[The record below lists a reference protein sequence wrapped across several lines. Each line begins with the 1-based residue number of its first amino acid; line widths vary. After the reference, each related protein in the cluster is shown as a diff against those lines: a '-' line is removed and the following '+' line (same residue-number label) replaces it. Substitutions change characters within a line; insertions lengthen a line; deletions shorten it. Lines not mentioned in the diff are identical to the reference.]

1 MASTLCLVGPPE
13 IKNPKPSSSLAT
25 AESANTGNPFLDL
38 LNSNFNSITK
48 PLSPPKSRTE
58 NSSNAYASTGNPCLD
73 FFFHVVPNMQES
85 TLTNYLTH
93 AYAHCP
99 ITAVKLVCNLRG
111 VRGTGKSDKEGFY
124 TSALWLHKN
133 HPKTLACNVGS
144 IAKFGYFKDLLEIL
158 YRILLGSNVRQVAR
172 NAHANRKLAKQQK
185 HKLRVGGIAI
195 YQSDKVH
202 RPFGHQRWSDGGK
215 KKKKNKGVND
225 ASKAASREARVLAS
239 RKRDAIG
246 KEEAKRRREEDRIS
260 KAKVAITRYGSDS
273 DYRFLFERIS
283 DFFAEC
289 LKSDLVLLKSG
300 KLRDISL
307 AAKWCPSLDSSYDRV
322 TLMCERIARK
332 MFPKEE
338 YEAGLLDAHYAY
350 RVRDRLRKQV
360 LVPLRK
366 ALLERQRRPAKE
378 LKAGGEGEKVK
389 SDKKKG
395 GFLKGKVSDGWFP
408 HEIIGGINYGDGKLA
423 ESQWK
428 RMVHRLSMKGKL
440 KNCLAVCDVSFKMN
454 GVPMEVAL
462 AFSVLLSELSEEPWR
477 RNILTLNTKPELLK
491 VEGEDLRSK
500 IEFVRE
506 MKLGGVP
513 DLQKVFDLILQSAM
527 IGNLKEDQM
536 IKRVFVFSDM
546 EFYQVVNQSNQW
558 EIDYQA
564 ITRKFSEKGY
574 CVPEIVFWNVRNS
587 RATPV
592 VANQPGVALVSGY
605 SKNLMTLFLEDG
617 GTDMN
622 PEKFM
627 EKVIAGEEYGE
638 LVVLD

>member
-1 MASTLCLVGPPE
+1 MASPCLLGPPE
-13 IKNPKPSSSLAT
+13 IKNPKPSPSLASS
-25 AESANTGNPFLDL
+25 ESANTGNPFLDL

-58 NSSNAYASTGNPCLD
+58 NSSPTYSSTGNPCLD
-73 FFFHVVPNMQES
+73 FFFHVVPNMHES
-85 TLTNYLTH
+85 TLINYLTS

-99 ITAVKLVCNLRG
+99 ITTIKLVCNLRG
-111 VRGTGKSDKEGFY
+111 VHATGKSDKEGFY
-124 TSALWLHKN
+124 KAALWLHKH

-144 IAKFGYFKDLLEIL
+144 VAKFGYFKDLLEIL
-158 YRILLGSNVRQVAR
+158 YRILLGSDVRKVATE
-172 NAHANRKLAKQQK
+172 AHSKRKLAKQEK
-185 HKLRVGGIAI
+185 TKRSRS
-195 YQSDKVH
+195 SDYNRRGKTE
-202 RPFGHQRWSDGGK
+202 RPFGHNSWSDGGK
-215 KKKKNKGVND
+215 KKKKNKGVSD
-225 ASKAASREARVLAS
+225 ASKVASREARVLAS
-239 RKRDAIG
+239 RKRDAIEK
-246 KEEAKRRREEDRIS
+246 KEARRRREEERIDR
-260 KAKVAITRYGSDS
+260 AKVAITRYGSDS

-289 LKSDLVLLKSG
+289 LKTDLVLFKSG
-300 KLRDISL
+300 KLREISL

-322 TLMCERIARK
+322 TLVCERIARK

-338 YEAGLLDAHYAY
+338 YEAGLLDAYYAY
-350 RVRDRLRKQV
+350 RVRDRLRKEV

-378 LKAGGEGEKVK
+378 LKAGGMGEKVK
-389 SDKKKG
+389 TDKKG
-395 GFLKGKVSDGWFP
+395 GFLKGKVRDGWFP
-408 HEIIGGINYGDGKLA
+408 HEIIEGINYGDGKLA

-440 KNCLAVCDVSFKMN
+440 KNCLAVCDVSSKMN
-454 GVPMEVAL
+454 GVSMEVAL
-462 AFSVLLSELSEEPWR
+462 ALGVLLSELSEEPWR

-506 MKLGGVP
+506 MKLGGKP
-513 DLQKVFDLILQSAM
+513 DLQKVFGLILQSAM
-527 IGNLKEDQM
+527 IGNVKEDQM

-546 EFYQVVNQSNQW
+546 EFYQVTNQSNQW
-558 EIDYQA
+558 ETDYQA

-574 CVPEIVFWNVRNS
+574 SVPEIVFWNVRNS

-592 VANQPGVALVSGY
+592 VANQQGVALVSGY

-617 GTDMN
+617 GAELN

-627 EKVIAGEEYGE
+627 QKAIAGEEYSE